1 MELRNGTDQALERLD
16 ELSHVVEALVFG
28 ADEPVFAERVAEVY
42 AEIRG
47 TGRPSVEE
55 VETAVEILNQAYAAS
70 GHSIRVFKWA
80 EGFRM
85 ATIPE
90 VAPFL
95 KAFLDSRRT
104 RRLSRSLLEALAVV
118 AYRQPVTK
126 PEVDFVRGV
135 DSDYALR
142 KLMEMDMVDVI
153 GRSDA
158 VGRPLLYGTTPTF
171 LEKFGLDS
179 LDTLPNLREVEDLLS
194 DPAFNHEKARLLLRE
209 SLFDVQ
215 PEDQKEVSVAVDETA
230 PPAASAAGPA
240 AGETVER
247 SSVEE
252 SRSTNGDGRS
262 GAEE

>member
-1 MELRNGTDQALERLD
+1 MELGQGTDQALERLD

-28 ADEPVFAERVAEVY
+28 ADEPVHAERVAEVY

-47 TGRPSVEE
+47 VSRPGIEE
-55 VETAVEILNQAYAAS
+55 VETAVRVLNLAYEAS

-95 KAFLDSRRT
+95 KAFLDSRQT
-104 RRLSRSLLEALAVV
+104 RKLSRSLLEALAVV

-142 KLMEMDMVDVI
+142 KLMELDMIDVV

-158 VGRPLLYGTTPTF
+158 VGRPLLYGTTAAF

-215 PEDQKEVSVAVDETA
+215 PDDQKEEPARVGEGLETA
-230 PPAASAAGPA
+230 SSET
-240 AGETVER
+240 GETVQEA
-247 SSVEE
+247 EIGE
-252 SRSTNGDGRS
+252 SPSANGNGRN
-262 GAEE
+262 GASE

>member
-1 MELRNGTDQALERLD
+1 MELRQGTDDALERLD

-28 ADEPVFAERVAEVY
+28 ADEPVHAERVAEVY

-47 TGRPSVEE
+47 VSRPSVDE
-55 VETAVEILNQAYAAS
+55 VETAVTVLNQAYEAS

-95 KAFLDSRRT
+95 KAFLDSRKSRK
-104 RRLSRSLLEALAVV
+104 LSRSLLETLAVV

-142 KLMEMDMVDVI
+142 KLMELDMIDVV

-158 VGRPLLYGTTPTF
+158 VGRPLLYGTTTTF
-171 LEKFGLDS
+171 LEKFGLDR

-215 PEDQKEVSVAVDETA
+215 PEDQKEESAMSPEGVT
-230 PPAASAAGPA
+230 AAGLEP
-240 AGETVER
+240 GEAVHESDTDGA
-247 SSVEE
+247 SSA
-252 SRSTNGDGRS
+252 NGDGRN
-262 GAEE
+262 GAS